1 MVQHVSHVQRGVS
14 GSDGRKISLCRRL
27 RESGRCQSLP
37 NSQQFLFRPLVFP
50 SEKNGR
56 VAVSPFSL
64 VQRSRS
70 ASGHVLQRGDQPGA
84 SVFIDGTL
92 FYGLC

>member
-1 MVQHVSHVQRGVS
+1 MVQHVSHVQHGVS
-14 GSDGRKISLCRRL
+14 GSDGRKISSRRRL
-27 RESGRCQSLP
+27 REPGRCQSLP
-37 NSQQFLFRPLVFP
+37 DSQQFLFRPLVFP

>member
-14 GSDGRKISLCRRL
+14 GSDGRKISFL
-27 RESGRCQSLP
+27 REPGRCQSLP
-37 NSQQFLFRPLVFP
+37 DSQQFLFRPLVFP

-70 ASGHVLQRGDQPGA
+70 ASGHVLRRGDQPGA

>member
-14 GSDGRKISLCRRL
+14 GSDGRKISFL
-27 RESGRCQSLP
+27 RELGRCQSLP
-37 NSQQFLFRPLVFP
+37 DSQQFLFRPLVFP

-70 ASGHVLQRGDQPGA
+70 ASGHVLRRGDQPGA

>member
-14 GSDGRKISLCRRL
+14 GSDRRKISSCRRL
-27 RESGRCQSLP
+27 REPGRCQSLP
-37 NSQQFLFRPLVFP
+37 DSQQFLFRPLVFP

-56 VAVSPFSL
+56 VVVSPFSL

-70 ASGHVLQRGDQPGA
+70 ASGHVLQCGDQPGA
-84 SVFIDGTL
+84 SVFIDGTV